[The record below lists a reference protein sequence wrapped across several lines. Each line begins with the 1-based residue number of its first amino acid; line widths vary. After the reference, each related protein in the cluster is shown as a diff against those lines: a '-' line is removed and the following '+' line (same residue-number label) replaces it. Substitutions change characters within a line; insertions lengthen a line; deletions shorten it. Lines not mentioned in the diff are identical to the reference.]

1 MSTGIYAKTDTLVVI
16 STDYGTIK
24 VKLYKDTP
32 LHRNNFLKL
41 VQSGF
46 YDSILFH
53 RVINTF
59 MIQGGDP
66 DSKHAK
72 PGQFLG
78 NGDLDYTISPEI
90 LPHHF
95 HKKGVLAAARESDD
109 VNPGKLSSAC
119 QFYIVQGK
127 KFTSADIAQV
137 ERRIYNNDKQTIFW
151 QFLNK
156 PENSRLKERYVE
168 NQSERNT
175 DSLNYLNQ
183 LIQPQIENEIANIK
197 IHKFTPAE
205 LEAYTEVGGAPH
217 LDGSY
222 TVFGEVVEGIEVVD
236 KIAAVGVDH
245 NNRPIEDIRMKMKIE
260 IINY

>member
-1 MSTGIYAKTDTLVVI
+1 MHGIAANRRMRTEPPAKRPGRSPPKPAFHYSLSPEPAKSTRRAEQPA
-16 STDYGTIK
+16 STME
-24 VKLYKDTP
+24 V
-32 LHRNNFLKL
+32 F
-41 VQSGF
+41 
-46 YDSILFH
+46 ILQTQAQPA
-53 RVINTF
+53 RLEQLVIN
-59 MIQGGDP
+59 
-66 DSKHAK
+66 
-72 PGQFLG
+72 
-78 NGDLDYTISPEI
+78 
-90 LPHHF
+90 F

-156 PENSRLKERYVE
+156 PENSRLKERYIE